1 SHFQERSGPH
11 TLGVLFETVLPVSVI
26 VAAGDGEKFDNFLH
40 LAVLDDPAKSHHG
53 NVVKWNHHLE
63 AAGLNLQQV
72 ELFDAGA
79 HGPAADLLDG
89 SYAMVGV
96 NDLSPMWKTPSL
108 VIMRDTRKGA
118 DRKYYYLLH
127 FSLPGR
133 ERQRCRR
140 AACLGTHSSSLAECS
155 S

>member
-72 ELFDAGA
+72 ELFDAGT

-96 NDLSPMWKTPSL
+96 NDFIAYVENTVAGNHEGHPKRCGSEVLLSS
-108 VIMRDTRKGA
+108 A
-118 DRKYYYLLH
+118 
-127 FSLPGR
+127 F
-133 ERQRCRR
+133 
-140 AACLGTHSSSLAECS
+140 
-155 S
+155 